1 MNRFPDFAVA
11 CGEEGSDPTVLHDG
25 EPVRVDEFAASGHLR
40 RQDGDLAAVREL
52 GVEIWRYGMPWR
64 LTEPEPG
71 RYDWNLWDRALDSCA
86 RHGLVPVI
94 DLCHFGL
101 PDHYGGFC
109 DGTWSVL
116 VHMFPDADV
125 PVVQLS
131 INALQPLDYH
141 LDIGR
146 RLAPLRDEGVL
157 VVASGNVVHNL
168 RRIAWGDPTGRFR
181 LGAALRRRS
190 PRDAVFNARRP
201 APTRRPPRLRAR
213 RPDTRSLHPTR
224 VRGGTRGG
232 LRRHDRCVDRR
243 LCLRIVVDGLLHGRS
258 EVLRDELGDSCR
270 DDPTARGL
278 AHRSVQPLTLRLRP
292 FSR

>member
-168 RRIAWGDPTGRFR
+168 RRIAWGDPTGGFDWAQRFGGAVREMLSSTPGDLLR
-181 LGAALRRRS
+181 LVDHQDFEL
-190 PRDAVFNARRP
+190 AV
-201 APTRRPPRLRAR
+201 PT
-213 RPDTRSLHPTR
+213 PDHFIP
-224 VRGGTRGG
+224 
-232 LRRHDRCVDRR
+232 
-243 LCLRIVVDGLLHGRS
+243 LLY
-258 EVLRDELGDSCR
+258 V
-270 DDPTARGL
+270 AGL
-278 AHRSVQPLTLRLRP
+278 AEASDATTDVLIDGYAYGSLSMACYTVGARCSEMNSEIPAATIPPPADLPIDQSNL
-292 FSR
+292 